1 MYLMA
6 TDQTAKRLDE
16 VLKALADPLR
26 QRILTLVAEH
36 EICVCYLVE
45 VLRTI
50 QPLVSRQLS
59 FLRRAGLVEGIR
71 DGKWIR
77 YRILK
82 PDSQAAAAV
91 LTEILR
97 QFRSTRQS
105 QDDIARLIA
114 CSQGK
119 RGQLKGAPPPRR
131 IKR

>member
-1 MYLMA
+1 MA

-36 EICVCYLVE
+36 EVCVRYLVE

-59 FLRRAGLVEGIR
+59 FLRRVGLVEGRR
-71 DGKWIR
+71 DGKWIH
-77 YRILK
+77 YRILM
-82 PDSQAAAAV
+82 PESQAAAAV
-91 LTEILR
+91 LTETLR
-97 QFRSTRQS
+97 QLTITRQG
-105 QDDIARLIA
+105 QDDLVRLA
-114 CSQGK
+114 AYSQRKTG
-119 RGQLKGAPPPRR
+119 RLKGAPLPQR